1 MQDELNL
8 NDKFN
13 FRIFYFNY
21 ERGFKIKEIFLIE
34 DSFKKCTNCNK
45 GRFEFAAIFALNVGK
60 KEQFE
65 EKFYRNNNS
74 SQNSSIFKIQD
85 ELR

>member
-34 DSFKKCTNCNK
+34 DSFKY
-45 GRFEFAAIFALNVGK
+45 FD
-60 KEQFE
+60 
-65 EKFYRNNNS
+65 
-74 SQNSSIFKIQD
+74 KI
-85 ELR
+85 LS